1 MPYIPPEKIQEA
13 KKMDLLT
20 FLQAQDPQELVRISN
35 NCYTTKS
42 HDSLKIS
49 NGKWCWFSRGI
60 GGRSA
65 LDYLIKV
72 RGLSFLDAV
81 ETITGCKCAATI
93 PEAREPPKQKKVLL
107 PNPAPDTEQVVS
119 YLKGRGI
126 CQEVL
131 DYCLKRGLLY
141 ESAGYHSAVFVGK
154 DKEGRP
160 RYAAIRGIEE
170 SGYKGDATGSDKR
183 YSFHIPAK
191 GQCRTLQVFEG
202 AVDLLSY
209 ATLVCLKGGD
219 WRQEHLL
226 SLGGVYVSKRELEK
240 RKLQAAL
247 AQYLKDHPE
256 VTIVV
261 TNLDNDYAGREAAL
275 AIQRLLPEKYRV
287 SIRLPLYGKDINDT
301 LCHQLG
307 LSVVKERKNGIE
319 R

>member
-93 PEAREPPKQKKVLL
+93 PEAREPPRQKKVLL

-131 DYCLKRGLLY
+131 DYCLKRW
-141 ESAGYHSAVFVGK
+141 
-154 DKEGRP
+154 R
-160 RYAAIRGIEE
+160 I
-170 SGYKGDATGSDKR
+170 
-183 YSFHIPAK
+183 
-191 GQCRTLQVFEG
+191 
-202 AVDLLSY
+202 LLS
-209 ATLVCLKGGD
+209 KGM
-219 WRQEHLL
+219 
-226 SLGGVYVSKRELEK
+226 
-240 RKLQAAL
+240 AL
-247 AQYLKDHPE
+247 
-256 VTIVV
+256 
-261 TNLDNDYAGREAAL
+261 
-275 AIQRLLPEKYRV
+275 
-287 SIRLPLYGKDINDT
+287 
-301 LCHQLG
+301 C
-307 LSVVKERKNGIE
+307 
-319 R
+319 